1 MTPDEEAAI
10 IANLTSPHLDNMA
23 REAMTAD
30 GRRAARAI
38 LLKREKA
45 ITRAMVRYLR
55 RETLVSVRLERPR
68 WMPSFVYRRL
78 LRTIVFEERATR

>member
-23 REAMTAD
+23 RQAMTAD
-30 GRRAARAI
+30 GRKAARAI

-45 ITRAMVRYLR
+45 ITAAMRRYLR
-55 RETLVSVRLERPR
+55 RETLVSVKLEKPRLMPR
-68 WMPSFVYRRL
+68 WLYRKL
-78 LRTIVFEERATR
+78 LATIIFEERATR

>member
-30 GRRAARAI
+30 GRKAARAI

-45 ITRAMVRYLR
+45 ITRAMQRYLR
-55 RETLVSVRLERPR
+55 RETLVAVKLEKPA
-68 WMPSFVYRRL
+68 WMPRFVYRRL
-78 LRTIVFEERATR
+78 LASIVIEERATR